1 MLDSSVLPA
10 PIRKEELHGL
20 VRPRRPAGAVKDYA
34 PGFHMDALLCAGF
47 RIFCGPL
54 ALGPALHVDLHF
66 AAASDVSARFIVL
79 AALRVNGVV
88 TLSGLSENGDLHV
101 FQQTGVLIPEIR
113 GLRRLYREDFLGPH
127 LLGERE
133 PARHPRHIPRSRWR
147 PLLLFSMSD
156 PLALEID
163 TSRHA
168 CQQQRCRRRPARILR
183 SLASLHIF
191 S

>member
-10 PIRKEELHGL
+10 PIRKEELHG
-20 VRPRRPAGAVKDYA
+20 VVGPRRPAGAVKDYA

-88 TLSGLSENGDLHV
+88 TLPGLSENGDLHI
-101 FQQTGVLIPEIR
+101 FQQTGVLILEIR
-113 GLRRLYREDFLGPH
+113 SLRRLYREDFLGPH
-127 LLGERE
+127 LLVERE
-133 PARHPRHIPRSRWR
+133 PARHPRHIPRSRCR
-147 PLLLFSMSD
+147 PLFLFSMSD
-156 PLALEID
+156 PLALQIA
-163 TSRHA
+163 TTPHPSQHQPSLHHPPPR
-168 CQQQRCRRRPARILR
+168 LR
-183 SLASLHIF
+183 TFASL
-191 S
+191 